1 MKALAPFKEAA
12 EAVIETGGDAFKLC
26 YQCGLCSGVCPWN
39 LVRSFTPRG
48 VMHEVQLGLIELE
61 REEIWLCATC
71 GACVKRCPRGVN
83 LIDVMRAMRRIAV
96 QWRAVPE
103 SLRLT
108 LASLGT
114 VGNPFGE
121 AREKRADWARNLGVK
136 AFSRETELLFFPCC
150 TPAYD
155 PKAKAAAI
163 AMVKVL
169 KEAGADFGILGSQES
184 CCGESARKAGDES
197 LFQSLANDNIK
208 AFTKNG
214 VKRVLTL
221 SPHCYHTFRN
231 EYPELGLSGV
241 EVVHYTQ
248 YLLELLQSKR
258 LKLSKAVNKKVAY
271 HDPCYLG
278 RHNDIYEEPREVL
291 RSIPGLEL
299 VELPDCRENSLCCGG
314 GGGRI
319 WMETKR
325 EERFTEIRI
334 NQALEVGA
342 DILAVACPYC
352 YINLQDSL
360 VTMGKEDVLQIKDI
374 SELIAEAI

>member
-1 MKALAPFKEAA
+1 MEIASPFMEAA
-12 EAVIETGGDAFKLC
+12 EAVVEAGGDDLNLC
-26 YQCGLCSGVCPWN
+26 FSCGVCTGSCPWN
-39 LVRSFTPRG
+39 LVRSFSPRLLI
-48 VMHEVQLGLIELE
+48 HQAQLGLVELD
-61 REEIWLCATC
+61 REEIWLCTSC
-71 GACVKRCPRGVN
+71 DTCVKRCPRGVN
-83 LIDVMRAMRRIAV
+83 LIDVMRAMRRIGV

-108 LASLGT
+108 LANLGG

-121 AREKRADWARNLGVK
+121 AREKRADWAQGLGVK
-136 AFSRETELLFFPCC
+136 AFTRETELLLFPCC

-155 PKAKAAAI
+155 PIAKVAAVALVKILKAAE
-163 AMVKVL
+163 V
-169 KEAGADFGILGSQES
+169 DFGILGTPEN
-184 CCGESARKAGDES
+184 CCGESARKAGDEP
-197 LFQSLANDNIK
+197 LFQSLAKGNIET
-208 AFTKNG
+208 FTQKG
-214 VKRVLTL
+214 VKKILTL
-221 SPHCYHTFRN
+221 SPHCYHTFKN
-231 EYPELGLSGV
+231 EYPELGLEDV

-248 YLLELLQSKR
+248 YVLDLVRSGR
-258 LKLSKAVNKKVAY
+258 LKLSKALGRRVTY

-278 RHNDIYEEPREVL
+278 RHNDIYDEPRELL

-299 VELPDCRENSLCCGG
+299 VEMADYRENSLCCGG

-325 EERFTEIRI
+325 EERFTEVRI

-374 SELIAEAI
+374 SELVAEAI

>member
-1 MKALAPFKEAA
+1 MKAVTPFKEAA
-12 EAVIETGGDAFKLC
+12 EAVIEAGGDAFKLC

-39 LVRSFTPRG
+39 LVRSFSPRG
-48 VMHEVQLGLIELE
+48 VMHEAQLGLIELE

-71 GACVKRCPRGVN
+71 AACVKRCPREVN

-121 AREKRADWARNLGVK
+121 AREKRADWARDLGVK
-136 AFSRETELLFFPCC
+136 AFSREIELLFFPCC

-155 PKAKAAAI
+155 PKAKVAAI
-163 AMVKVL
+163 AMVKIL
-169 KEAGADFGILGSQES
+169 KEAGVDFGILGSQEN
-184 CCGESARKAGDES
+184 CCGESVRKAGDES
-197 LFQSLANDNIK
+197 LFQKLAKDNIE
-208 AFTKNG
+208 AFTQSG
-214 VKRVLTL
+214 VRRILTL

-231 EYPELGLSGV
+231 EYPELGLNGV

-258 LKLSKAVNKKVAY
+258 LKLSKAVDKKVAY

-278 RHNDIYEEPREVL
+278 RHNGIYEEPREVL

-342 DILAVACPYC
+342 EILAVACPYC